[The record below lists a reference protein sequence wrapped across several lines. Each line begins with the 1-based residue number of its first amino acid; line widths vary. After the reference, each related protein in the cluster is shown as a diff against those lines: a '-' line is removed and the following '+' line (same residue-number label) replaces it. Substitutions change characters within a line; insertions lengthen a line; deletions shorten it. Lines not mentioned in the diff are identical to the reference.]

1 MSKNRIKF
9 IALTLAFTFLLS
21 GCSTKKTGQEWNS
34 YNENSEWS
42 YFMPK
47 DDVDR
52 DVVPFVFPGKY
63 VVNFEIETQNEF
75 KTYIERYTELETCKL
90 LFYDIDRGAVQ
101 KKVDYKRILE
111 EYLQDYQIA
120 DEQII
125 PCLYQQKNCV
135 CVVLEKIGYRKS
147 SGEPLPKIGII
158 INVDTEK
165 IIGEVSEMDFE
176 KYHLLYKNEETESIT
191 EEFLAANN
199 LPSMKVVY
207 YHNFNIYAMQMHL
220 ADISSDAEI
229 FKIFPELKEV
239 SAEKNKT
246 ICFYAEESK
255 IEKIMKQFLPKEQEI
270 TWPKENMNEMKVIP
284 RV

>member
-1 MSKNRIKF
+1 MLKNRIKF
-9 IALTLAFTFLLS
+9 IALTLVFAFLLS
-21 GCSTKKTGQEWNS
+21 GCFTKKTGQEWNS

-47 DDVDR
+47 DVDR
-52 DVVPFVFPGKY
+52 DMVPFIFPGKY
-63 VVNFEIETQNEF
+63 VVDIEIETQNEF

-90 LFYDIDRGAVQ
+90 LFYDIDRGTVQ
-101 KKVDYKRILE
+101 KKMDCKRILE

-120 DEQII
+120 EEQII

-147 SGEPLPKIGII
+147 SREPLPKIGII

-176 KYHLLYKNEETESIT
+176 KNHLLYKNEETESIT

-207 YHNFNIYAMQMHL
+207 YHDFNIYAMQMHL

-255 IEKIMKQFLPKEQEI
+255 IEKIMKQFLPKKQEI
-270 TWPKENMNEMKVIP
+270 TCPKANTNEMKVIP

>member
-1 MSKNRIKF
+1 MLKNRIKF
-9 IALTLAFTFLLS
+9 TALILVFAFLLS
-21 GCSTKKTGQEWNS
+21 SCSTKKTGQEWNS

-47 DDVDR
+47 DVDR
-52 DVVPFVFPGKY
+52 DMVPFIFPGKY
-63 VVNFEIETQNEF
+63 VVDIEIETQNEF

-90 LFYDIDRGAVQ
+90 MFYDIDRGTVQ
-101 KKVDYKRILE
+101 KKMDCKRILE

-120 DEQII
+120 EEQII

-135 CVVLEKIGYRKS
+135 CVILEKIGYRKS
-147 SGEPLPKIGII
+147 SGEPLPKIGIMI
-158 INVDTEK
+158 DMDTEK

-176 KYHLLYKNEETESIT
+176 KYHLIYKNEETESIT
-191 EEFLAANN
+191 EEFLIVNN
-199 LPSMKVVY
+199 LPSMEVAY
-207 YHNFNIYAMQMHL
+207 YHDFNIYAMQMHL
-220 ADISSDAEI
+220 SDISSDAEI

-270 TWPKENMNEMKVIP
+270 TWSKENMNEMKVIP

>member
-1 MSKNRIKF
+1 MLKNKMQFVVLSF
-9 IALTLAFTFLLS
+9 IFAFLLS
-21 GCSTKKTGQEWNS
+21 GCSTKKTKQEWES
-34 YNENSEWS
+34 YNDNEEWS
-42 YFMPK
+42 YFMPE
-47 DDVDR
+47 DEDTDVL
-52 DVVPFVFPGKY
+52 PFLFPGKY
-63 VVNFEIETQNEF
+63 VVDIEIATKNEF

-90 LFYDIDRGAVQ
+90 LFYDIDRGTVQ
-101 KKVDYKRILE
+101 KKVDCKRILE

-120 DEQII
+120 EEQII
-125 PCLYQQKNCV
+125 PCLYQQNNCV
-135 CVVLEKIGYRKS
+135 CVILEKIGYRKS
-147 SGEPLPKIGII
+147 SGDPLPKIGII

-207 YHNFNIYAMQMHL
+207 YHDFNIYAMQMHL

-270 TWPKENMNEMKVIP
+270 TWPKENTNEMKVIP

>member
-1 MSKNRIKF
+1 MMKF
-9 IALTLAFTFLLS
+9 AALSLIFVFLLS
-21 GCSTKKTGQEWNS
+21 GCSTKKSRQEWES
-34 YNENSEWS
+34 YNENGEWS

-47 DDVDR
+47 DVDR

-63 VVNFEIETQNEF
+63 VVDIEIETQNEF

-90 LFYDIDRGAVQ
+90 LFYDIDRGIVQ
-101 KKVDYKRILE
+101 KEMDCKRILE

-120 DEQII
+120 EEQII

-176 KYHLLYKNEETESIT
+176 KNHLLYKNEETESIT

-207 YHNFNIYAMQMHL
+207 YHDFNIYAMQMHL

-239 SAEKNKT
+239 FVEKKKT
-246 ICFYAEESK
+246 ICFYTEESK
-255 IEKIMKQFLPKEQEI
+255 IEEMMKQFLPKKQEI
-270 TWPKENMNEMKVIP
+270 IWPKENTNEMKVIP

>member
-1 MSKNRIKF
+1 MF
-9 IALTLAFTFLLS
+9 AFLLS

-42 YFMPK
+42 YFMPM
-47 DDVDR
+47 DVDR

-63 VVNFEIETQNEF
+63 VVDIEIETQNEF

-90 LFYDIDRGAVQ
+90 LFYDIDRGIVQ
-101 KKVDYKRILE
+101 KKVDCKRILE

-120 DEQII
+120 EEQII
-125 PCLYQQKNCV
+125 PCLYQQNNCV
-135 CVVLEKIGYRKS
+135 CVILEKIGYRKS
-147 SGEPLPKIGII
+147 SGDPLPKIGII
-158 INVDTEK
+158 IDVDTEK
-165 IIGEVSEMDFE
+165 IIGEVSEMNFE
-176 KYHLLYKNEETESIT
+176 KNHLLYKNEETESIT
-191 EEFLAANN
+191 EEFLAAND

-207 YHNFNIYAMQMHL
+207 YHDFNIYAMQMHL

-229 FKIFPELKEV
+229 FKIFPTLKGG

-270 TWPKENMNEMKVIP
+270 TWPKANTNEMKVIP

>member
-1 MSKNRIKF
+1 MLKNRIKF
-9 IALTLAFTFLLS
+9 IALTLVFAFLLS
-21 GCSTKKTGQEWNS
+21 GCFTKKTGQEWNS

-47 DDVDR
+47 DVDR
-52 DVVPFVFPGKY
+52 DMVPFIFPGKY
-63 VVNFEIETQNEF
+63 VVDIEIETQNEF

-90 LFYDIDRGAVQ
+90 LFYDIDRGTVQ
-101 KKVDYKRILE
+101 KKMDCKRILE

-120 DEQII
+120 EEQII

-135 CVVLEKIGYRKS
+135 CVILEKIGYRKS
-147 SGEPLPKIGII
+147 SGEPLPKIGIMI
-158 INVDTEK
+158 DVDTEK
-165 IIGEVSEMDFE
+165 IIGEVSEMDS
-176 KYHLLYKNEETESIT
+176 KKNHLLYKNEETESIT

-207 YHNFNIYAMQMHL
+207 YHDFNIYAMKMHL
-220 ADISSDAEI
+220 SDISSDAEI

-270 TWPKENMNEMKVIP
+270 TWPKENTNEMKVIP

>member
-1 MSKNRIKF
+1 MLKNRIKF
-9 IALTLAFTFLLS
+9 IALTLVFAFLLS
-21 GCSTKKTGQEWNS
+21 GCFTKKTGQEWNS

-47 DDVDR
+47 DVDR
-52 DVVPFVFPGKY
+52 DMVPFIFPGKY
-63 VVNFEIETQNEF
+63 VVDIEIETQNEF

-90 LFYDIDRGAVQ
+90 LFYDIDRGTVQ
-101 KKVDYKRILE
+101 KKMDCKRILE

-120 DEQII
+120 EEQII

-135 CVVLEKIGYRKS
+135 CVVLEKFGYRKS
-147 SGEPLPKIGII
+147 SREPLPKIGII
-158 INVDTEK
+158 IDVDTEK
-165 IIGEVSEMDFE
+165 IINEVSEMDFE

-207 YHNFNIYAMQMHL
+207 YHDFNIYAMQMHL

-270 TWPKENMNEMKVIP
+270 TWPKENTNEMKVIP

>member
-1 MSKNRIKF
+1 MLKNMMKF
-9 IALTLAFTFLLS
+9 AALSLIFVFLLS
-21 GCSTKKTGQEWNS
+21 GCSTKKSRQEWES
-34 YNENSEWS
+34 YNENGEWS

-47 DDVDR
+47 DVDR

-63 VVNFEIETQNEF
+63 VVDIEIETQNEF

-90 LFYDIDRGAVQ
+90 LFYDIDRGIVQ
-101 KKVDYKRILE
+101 KEMDCKRILE
-111 EYLQDYQIA
+111 EYLQDYQIEE
-120 DEQII
+120 EQII

-165 IIGEVSEMDFE
+165 IIGEVSETDFE
-176 KYHLLYKNEETESIT
+176 KNHLLYKNEETESIS

-207 YHNFNIYAMQMHL
+207 YHDFNIYAMQMHL

-270 TWPKENMNEMKVIP
+270 TWPKENTNEMKVIP

>member
-1 MSKNRIKF
+1 MLKNMMKF
-9 IALTLAFTFLLS
+9 AALSLIFVFLLS
-21 GCSTKKTGQEWNS
+21 GCSTKKSRQEWES
-34 YNENSEWS
+34 YNENGEWS

-47 DDVDR
+47 DVDR

-63 VVNFEIETQNEF
+63 VVDIEIETQNEF

-90 LFYDIDRGAVQ
+90 LFYDIDRGIVQ
-101 KKVDYKRILE
+101 KEMDCKRILE

-120 DEQII
+120 EEQII

-176 KYHLLYKNEETESIT
+176 KNHLLYKNEETESIT

-207 YHNFNIYAMQMHL
+207 YHDFNIYAMQMHL

-239 SAEKNKT
+239 FVEKKKT
-246 ICFYAEESK
+246 ICFYTEESK
-255 IEKIMKQFLPKEQEI
+255 IEEMMKQFLPKKQEI
-270 TWPKENMNEMKVIP
+270 IWPKENTNEMKVIP

>member
-1 MSKNRIKF
+1 MLKNKMQFVVLSF
-9 IALTLAFTFLLS
+9 IFAFLLS
-21 GCSTKKTGQEWNS
+21 GCSTKKTKQEWES
-34 YNENSEWS
+34 YNDNEEWS
-42 YFMPK
+42 YFMPE
-47 DDVDR
+47 DEDT
-52 DVVPFVFPGKY
+52 DVVPFLFPGKY
-63 VVNFEIETQNEF
+63 VVDIEIETKNEF

-90 LFYDIDRGAVQ
+90 LLYDIDRGTVQ
-101 KKVDYKRILE
+101 KKIDCKKILE

-120 DEQII
+120 EEQII
-125 PCLYQQKNCV
+125 SCLYQQKNCV
-135 CVVLEKIGYRKS
+135 CVILEKIGYRKS

-165 IIGEVSEMDFE
+165 IIGEVSEMDS
-176 KYHLLYKNEETESIT
+176 KKNHLLYKNEETESIT

-199 LPSMKVVY
+199 LPSMKGVY
-207 YHNFNIYAMQMHL
+207 YHDFNIYAMQMHL

-255 IEKIMKQFLPKEQEI
+255 IEKIMKQFLPKKQEI
-270 TWPKENMNEMKVIP
+270 TCPKANTNEMKVIP

>member
-1 MSKNRIKF
+1 MMKF
-9 IALTLAFTFLLS
+9 AALSLIFVFLLS
-21 GCSTKKTGQEWNS
+21 GCSTKKSRQEWES
-34 YNENSEWS
+34 YNENGEWS
-42 YFMPK
+42 YFMSK
-47 DDVDR
+47 DVDR

-63 VVNFEIETQNEF
+63 VVDIEIETQNEF

-90 LFYDIDRGAVQ
+90 LFYDIDRGIVQ
-101 KKVDYKRILE
+101 KEMDCKRILE

-120 DEQII
+120 EEQII

-165 IIGEVSEMDFE
+165 IIGEVSETDFE
-176 KYHLLYKNEETESIT
+176 KNHLLYKNEETESIS

-207 YHNFNIYAMQMHL
+207 YHDFNFYAMQMHL

>member
-1 MSKNRIKF
+1 MLKNRIKF
-9 IALTLAFTFLLS
+9 TALTLVFAFLLS
-21 GCSTKKTGQEWNS
+21 SCSTKKTGQEWNS

-47 DDVDR
+47 DVDR
-52 DVVPFVFPGKY
+52 DMVPFIFPGKY
-63 VVNFEIETQNEF
+63 VVDIEIETQNEF

-90 LFYDIDRGAVQ
+90 MFYDIDRGTVQ
-101 KKVDYKRILE
+101 KKMDCKRILE

-120 DEQII
+120 EEQII

-135 CVVLEKIGYRKS
+135 CVILEKIGYRKS
-147 SGEPLPKIGII
+147 SGEPLPKIGIMI
-158 INVDTEK
+158 DMDTEK
-165 IIGEVSEMDFE
+165 IIGEVSEMDS
-176 KYHLLYKNEETESIT
+176 KKNHLLYKNEETESIT

-207 YHNFNIYAMQMHL
+207 YHDFNIYAMQMHL

>member
-1 MSKNRIKF
+1 MLKNMMKF
-9 IALTLAFTFLLS
+9 AALSLIFVFLLS
-21 GCSTKKTGQEWNS
+21 GCSTKKTRQEWES
-34 YNENSEWS
+34 YNENGGWS

-47 DDVDR
+47 DVDR

-63 VVNFEIETQNEF
+63 VVDIEIETQNEF

-90 LFYDIDRGAVQ
+90 LFYDIDRGIVQ
-101 KKVDYKRILE
+101 KEMDCKRILE

-120 DEQII
+120 EEQII

-176 KYHLLYKNEETESIT
+176 KNHLLYKNEETESIT

-207 YHNFNIYAMQMHL
+207 YHDFNIYAMQMHL

-239 SAEKNKT
+239 FVEKKKT
-246 ICFYAEESK
+246 ICFYTEESK
-255 IEKIMKQFLPKEQEI
+255 IEEMMKQFLPKKQEI
-270 TWPKENMNEMKVIP
+270 IWPKENTNEMKVIP

>member
-1 MSKNRIKF
+1 MLKNRIKF
-9 IALTLAFTFLLS
+9 IALTLAFAFLLS

-34 YNENSEWS
+34 YNENSELS
-42 YFMPK
+42 YFMPM
-47 DDVDR
+47 DVDR
-52 DVVPFVFPGKY
+52 DVVPCIFPGKY
-63 VVNFEIETQNEF
+63 VVDIEIETQNEF

-90 LFYDIDRGAVQ
+90 MFYDIDRGTVQ
-101 KKVDYKRILE
+101 KKMDCKRILE

-120 DEQII
+120 EEQII
-125 PCLYQQKNCV
+125 PCLYQHKNCV
-135 CVVLEKIGYRKS
+135 CVILEKIGYRKS
-147 SGEPLPKIGII
+147 SGDPLPKIGII
-158 INVDTEK
+158 IDVDTEK
-165 IIGEVSEMDFE
+165 IIGEVSETDFE
-176 KYHLLYKNEETESIT
+176 KNHLLYKNEETESIS

-207 YHNFNIYAMQMHL
+207 YHDFNIYAMQMHL

-270 TWPKENMNEMKVIP
+270 TWPKENTNEMKVIP

>member
-1 MSKNRIKF
+1 MF
-9 IALTLAFTFLLS
+9 AFLLS
-21 GCSTKKTGQEWNS
+21 GCFTKKTGQEWNS

-47 DDVDR
+47 DVDR
-52 DVVPFVFPGKY
+52 DMVPFIFPGKY
-63 VVNFEIETQNEF
+63 VVDIEIETQNEF

-90 LFYDIDRGAVQ
+90 LFYDIDRGTVQ
-101 KKVDYKRILE
+101 KKVDCKRILE

-120 DEQII
+120 EEQII
-125 PCLYQQKNCV
+125 PCLYQQNNCV
-135 CVVLEKIGYRKS
+135 CVILEKIGYRKS
-147 SGEPLPKIGII
+147 SGDPLPKIGII

-199 LPSMKVVY
+199 LLSMKVVY
-207 YHNFNIYAMQMHL
+207 YHDFNIYAMQMHL

-270 TWPKENMNEMKVIP
+270 TWPKENTNEMKVIP